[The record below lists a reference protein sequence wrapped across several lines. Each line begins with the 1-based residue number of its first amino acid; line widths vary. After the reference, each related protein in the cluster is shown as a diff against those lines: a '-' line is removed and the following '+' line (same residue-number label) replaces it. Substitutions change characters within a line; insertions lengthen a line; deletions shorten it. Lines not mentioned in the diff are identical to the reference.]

1 MQLSI
6 VHKLSLSSI
15 FLVLISTGV
24 VGWVFHAKTTDILV
38 DKALRHISFDT
49 QEAGNRLKQLINSH
63 NQDVL
68 FLANTPPFQGI
79 LRART
84 GGGIDVKDKTN
95 YSQWVSRL
103 AIIFESLLE
112 RKTQYYMVR
121 FLDQEGQELLSV
133 RREKSGV
140 VRVKEKQLQNKA
152 HRPYVRETLKLPEGK
167 VYLSDI
173 NLNREYGEVVVP
185 HQEVF
190 RIATPIYDE
199 RNNALGGLVIITF
212 KVSDELREIQ
222 LRANKRGGG
231 EIYITNDRGGY
242 LLHPD
247 KTKTYGFDL
256 GKRYRIQ
263 EDIPQLAEYF
273 LPDNLTKHLTL
284 RSHTRDDTKVVNFK
298 KIAFDAS
305 RPERFIAV
313 VMTQHY
319 SNIVSEQSEVLND
332 IVLWVLL
339 LALVAAGIAVV
350 FSIRLTRPIQLMTN
364 AVDEY
369 SHKGST
375 SKSLPVTYGG
385 EVGVLAQSFNTMIQQ
400 VEQSQTQLND
410 INANLELMVEVRT
423 EDLNTA
429 LVEAERANQ
438 AKSEFLSRMSHEL
451 RTPMNAILGF
461 GQMLELDAED
471 FNETQRENVK
481 EIMDA
486 GHHLLDLINEVL
498 DLAKIESGNMDITLS
513 EVSVDKVI
521 KQCITLIQPL
531 AESRHIELTDHIS
544 CKEHMIQVDAMR
556 FKQVLVNILSN
567 AVKYNSENGRIILD
581 CELTDKQRLRI
592 RVTDS
597 GEGIKKE
604 DITKLFS
611 PFERLEQV
619 NNVEGAGIGLVI
631 TKHLV
636 ELMQG
641 SIGVEST
648 LSEGSTFWVEFALT
662 NQSAKGKG
670 NG

>member
-152 HRPYVRETLKLPEGK
+152 HRPYVRETLKLPEEK

-242 LLHPD
+242 L
-247 KTKTYGFDL
+247 YSR
-256 GKRYRIQ
+256 RYTSISRI
-263 EDIPQLAEYF
+263 F
-273 LPDNLTKHLTL
+273 F
-284 RSHTRDDTKVVNFK
+284 TR
-298 KIAFDAS
+298 
-305 RPERFIAV
+305 
-313 VMTQHY
+313 
-319 SNIVSEQSEVLND
+319 
-332 IVLWVLL
+332 
-339 LALVAAGIAVV
+339 
-350 FSIRLTRPIQLMTN
+350 
-364 AVDEY
+364 
-369 SHKGST
+369 
-375 SKSLPVTYGG
+375 
-385 EVGVLAQSFNTMIQQ
+385 
-400 VEQSQTQLND
+400 
-410 INANLELMVEVRT
+410 
-423 EDLNTA
+423 
-429 LVEAERANQ
+429 
-438 AKSEFLSRMSHEL
+438 
-451 RTPMNAILGF
+451 
-461 GQMLELDAED
+461 
-471 FNETQRENVK
+471 
-481 EIMDA
+481 
-486 GHHLLDLINEVL
+486 
-498 DLAKIESGNMDITLS
+498 
-513 EVSVDKVI
+513 
-521 KQCITLIQPL
+521 
-531 AESRHIELTDHIS
+531 
-544 CKEHMIQVDAMR
+544 
-556 FKQVLVNILSN
+556 
-567 AVKYNSENGRIILD
+567 
-581 CELTDKQRLRI
+581 
-592 RVTDS
+592 
-597 GEGIKKE
+597 
-604 DITKLFS
+604 
-611 PFERLEQV
+611 
-619 NNVEGAGIGLVI
+619 
-631 TKHLV
+631 
-636 ELMQG
+636 
-641 SIGVEST
+641 
-648 LSEGSTFWVEFALT
+648 
-662 NQSAKGKG
+662 
-670 NG
+670 

>member
-6 VHKLSLSSI
+6 VYKLSLSSV
-15 FLVLISTGV
+15 FLVLISTGI

-38 DKALRHISFDT
+38 DKALRHISFDA
-49 QEAGNRLKQLINSH
+49 QEAGNRLKQVVNAH

-84 GGGIDVKDKTN
+84 GHGVDKKDKTD
-95 YSQWVSRL
+95 YFQWLSRL

-112 RKTQYYMVR
+112 RKTQYHMIR
-121 FLDQEGQELLSV
+121 FIDPEGQELLSV
-133 RREKSGV
+133 RREKSQIA
-140 VRVKEKQLQNKA
+140 RVKEKQLQNKT
-152 HRPYVRETLKLPEGK
+152 HRPYVRETLKLSEGN

-173 NLNREYGEVVVP
+173 NLNREYGEVVIP
-185 HQEVF
+185 YQEVF

-199 RNNALGGLVIITF
+199 RNDMLGGLVVITF
-212 KVSDELREIQ
+212 EIGDELRDIQ
-222 LRANKRGGG
+222 QRANKRGDG

-263 EDIPQLAEYF
+263 EDLPLLAEYF
-273 LPDNLTKHLTL
+273 LPGNLNKHLML
-284 RSHTRDDTKVVNFK
+284 RSHTRHENKVVNFK
-298 KIAFDAS
+298 KIAFDSS

-313 VMTQHY
+313 VMTQQY

-350 FSIRLTRPIQLMTN
+350 FSIRLTRPIQLMTH

-369 SHKGST
+369 SQKGST

-385 EVGVLAQSFNTMIQQ
+385 EVGVLARSFNTMIQQ
-400 VEQSQTQLND
+400 VEQSQAQLSDMNS
-410 INANLELMVEVRT
+410 NLELIVEART

-429 LVEAERANQ
+429 LVEAERANL

-471 FNETQRENVK
+471 LNKTQRDNVK
-481 EIMDA
+481 EIIDA

-513 EVSVDKVI
+513 EVSVDKVMQ
-521 KQCITLIQPL
+521 QCITLIQPL
-531 AESRHIELTDHIS
+531 AESRHIEITDHVS
-544 CKEHMIQVDAMR
+544 GKEHMIHVDEMR
-556 FKQVLVNILSN
+556 FKQVMVNLLSN

-581 CELTDKQRLRI
+581 CELTDKQRIRI

-597 GEGIKKE
+597 GEGIKEE
-604 DITKLFS
+604 DITKLFI
-611 PFERLEQV
+611 PFERLDQV

-641 SIGVEST
+641 GIGIEST
-648 LSEGSTFWVEFALT
+648 LGEGSTFWVEFALT
-662 NQSAKGKG
+662 NQSARGKG

>member
-1 MQLSI
+1 
-6 VHKLSLSSI
+6 VA
-15 FLVLISTGV
+15 V
-24 VGWVFHAKTTDILV
+24 
-38 DKALRHISFDT
+38 
-49 QEAGNRLKQLINSH
+49 
-63 NQDVL
+63 
-68 FLANTPPFQGI
+68 
-79 LRART
+79 
-84 GGGIDVKDKTN
+84 
-95 YSQWVSRL
+95 
-103 AIIFESLLE
+103 
-112 RKTQYYMVR
+112 
-121 FLDQEGQELLSV
+121 
-133 RREKSGV
+133 
-140 VRVKEKQLQNKA
+140 
-152 HRPYVRETLKLPEGK
+152 
-167 VYLSDI
+167 
-173 NLNREYGEVVVP
+173 
-185 HQEVF
+185 
-190 RIATPIYDE
+190 IY
-199 RNNALGGLVIITF
+199 
-212 KVSDELREIQ
+212 
-222 LRANKRGGG
+222 
-231 EIYITNDRGGY
+231 
-242 LLHPD
+242 
-247 KTKTYGFDL
+247 
-256 GKRYRIQ
+256 IQ

-544 CKEHMIQVDAMR
+544 GKEHMIQG
-556 FKQVLVNILSN
+556 KWSH
-567 AVKYNSENGRIILD
+567 Y
-581 CELTDKQRLRI
+581 
-592 RVTDS
+592 
-597 GEGIKKE
+597 
-604 DITKLFS
+604 
-611 PFERLEQV
+611 
-619 NNVEGAGIGLVI
+619 IGLR
-631 TKHLV
+631 TYR
-636 ELMQG
+636 
-641 SIGVEST
+641 
-648 LSEGSTFWVEFALT
+648 
-662 NQSAKGKG
+662 
-670 NG
+670 

>member
-1 MQLSI
+1 
-6 VHKLSLSSI
+6 
-15 FLVLISTGV
+15 VLW
-24 VGWVFHAKTTDILV
+24 VGYFI
-38 DKALRHISFDT
+38 RHISFDT

-112 RKTQYYMVR
+112 RKTQYYIVR

-152 HRPYVRETLKLPEGK
+152 HRPYVRETLKLPEEK

-544 CKEHMIQVDAMR
+544 GKEHMIQVDEMR
-556 FKQVLVNILSN
+556 FKQVMVNLLSN